1 MIPAKKEGE
10 TKSVVEGQATL
21 VVVGGDRS
29 DARGDFFGKKNM
41 LKQTEQVRKRPRTGK
56 YDFRATNTYMQTS
69 NLAGNLNT
77 SIVVVNSNPIAK
89 ANKSAVQRS
98 LEAKPAQIEKQE
110 IVLK

>member
-1 MIPAKKEGE
+1 MRNNLHGNAGENRSISIMIPAKKEGE

-21 VVVGGDRS
+21 VS

-69 NLAGNLNT
+69 NLAGNLN
-77 SIVVVNSNPIAK
+77 K
-89 ANKSAVQRS
+89 MQHNKSTV
-98 LEAKPAQIEKQE
+98 AKPDQIEKQE

>member
-69 NLAGNLNT
+69 NLAGNLN
-77 SIVVVNSNPIAK
+77 K
-89 ANKSAVQRS
+89 MQHNKSTV
-98 LEAKPAQIEKQE
+98 AKPDQIEKQE